1 MTVKEYLRQAYS
13 IDQRINAKIEQVT
26 SLRELTTRATATLSD
41 MPSGTR
47 NNHSK
52 ENIIAKMIDLED
64 EINADIDELIGLKQ
78 EILSV
83 IKSVE
88 NTEYQTLLELRYL
101 CFKSWEQI
109 AVELGYS
116 LHHLY
121 KIHNAALSACA
132 KTLKMIPKY
141 IE

>member
-26 SLRELTTRATATLSD
+26 SLRELTTKATATLSD
-41 MPSGTR
+41 MPGGTR

-121 KIHNAALSACA
+121 KIHNAALSA
-132 KTLKMIPKY
+132 LVR
-141 IE
+141 

>member
-1 MTVKEYLRQAYS
+1 MTAKEYLKQAYC

-26 SLRELTTRATATLSD
+26 SLRELTVKASATLSD
-41 MPSGTR
+41 MPKGTP
-47 NNHSK
+47 NPHSK
-52 ENIIAKMIDLED
+52 ENIIAKMIDLEN
-64 EINADIDELIGLKQ
+64 EINADIDELVTLKQ

-83 IKSVE
+83 IKSVDRA
-88 NTEYQTLLELRYL
+88 EYQTLLEMRYL

-109 AVELGYS
+109 AVEMGYS

-121 KIHNAALSACA
+121 KKHNAALRACA
-132 KTLKMIPKY
+132 ETIKMIPKS

>member
-1 MTVKEYLRQAYS
+1 MTAKEYLRQAYN

-26 SLRELTTRATATLSD
+26 SLRELTTKATATLSD

-47 NNHSK
+47 NIHSK

-116 LHHLY
+116 LHYVY
-121 KIHNAALSACA
+121 KIHNAALKVCSR
-132 KTLKMIPKY
+132 TLKMIPKN